1 MLHNASPPLL
11 SVNSISLRL
20 NAVKAFLLRKW
31 ISNRNGF
38 GFVPNL
44 TRLCSLIVRL
54 EFRKIGGGGGG
65 MYILFF
71 FFPLQFRS
79 NTTNAFRLFSTRSN
93 FPVLTGLRRIF
104 SFTWSCEIF
113 ETAAK
118 LRETAAAIERWKL
131 RKTSNSIETDSGTQS
146 YKRNFEIWS
155 RCFESASR
163 VCSKME

>member
-20 NAVKAFLLRKW
+20 NAVKASCFE
-31 ISNRNGF
+31 NGF
-38 GFVPNL
+38 QIETDLDLFSNL

-65 MYILFF
+65 VYILFF
-71 FFPLQFRS
+71 FFSLQFRS
-79 NTTNAFRLFSTRSN
+79 NTTNAFRPFSTRSN